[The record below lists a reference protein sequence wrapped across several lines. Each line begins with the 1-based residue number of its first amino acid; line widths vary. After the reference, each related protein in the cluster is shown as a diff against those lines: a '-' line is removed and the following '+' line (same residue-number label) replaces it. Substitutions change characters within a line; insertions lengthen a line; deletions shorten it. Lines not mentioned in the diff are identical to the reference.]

1 MPAANTISSTT
12 GTVYYTKESSYDLY
26 THVYKKEPDVKPQD
40 QKEEFSNLE
49 RIETEVEVRDVRPIA
64 NSLSLEKNG
73 FVLRKLEVPNDI
85 DWSNKEQV
93 NGKGSPVHALS

>member
-12 GTVYYTKESSYDLY
+12 GTVYYTKESPHDLY

-73 FVLRKLEVPNDI
+73 FVLRKLEVPTDI
-85 DWSNKEQV
+85 DWSSKEQV
-93 NGKGSPVHALS
+93 NGKNFPVYAWS